1 MTGMSSSSDGDERVS
16 GDDGRYAGNG
26 DYTYE
31 YGSPFNSGGPGVGGI
46 EGDAGSDGIWNSAGS
61 GTGNN
66 HGNGDSAS
74 DDAMVRSAAVR
85 VFVKMGAAMIVSA
98 FAAWLMMVNGVML
111 GVGPAIAGLVLIIA
125 LNIVMARR
133 VGTASPASMYA
144 MLVFEALYIGA
155 LTGGTLQYYDRGMII
170 VAFIVTALLFVALA
184 IVGLITR
191 RDLTVTE

>member
-61 GTGNN
+61 GTENN